1 MVGSSAP
8 DATGGGE
15 AIGDA
20 VHSVAALPRTVADKV
35 ESAAGGPARLKVILL
50 LSAVLAL
57 TGADQTVIGAV
68 APALKPAI
76 GLSNTEMGVLVSATG
91 LAAAVTILPFGV
103 LADRTRRIRLLVAG
117 LIVCVAAVAVAG
129 ASGSFLIMLFAM
141 IALGVGIGSV
151 NPAIASLTGDL
162 FPAAARGRIYG
173 YILAGEIGGGAAGL
187 LLSEEVA
194 AWWSWRA
201 SFWVVALPGA
211 VLAVAIARMLPEPAR
226 GGQSRLPAGAREIL
240 PAEEADP
247 DAPPVEP
254 EGEDGRLAGDGG
266 GSAGNGGD
274 ESSGSGGDE
283 TADDGDPPHGDGR
296 GGPDGDAG
304 DGASPDP
311 DRDADGG
318 RSLPSEIAESPVQAA
333 ASRVLRQDP
342 AGRSLWWAVRYVLS
356 VPTNV
361 VLIVASALGYFFFAG
376 LQTFAVVFL
385 RSRFA
390 LGQGVAG
397 LLLIGIGSGALLG
410 ILTTGRL
417 ADKLIARHHLA
428 ARPVVAGIAFL
439 LAAGLF
445 LPGLLSTSL
454 AVAFPF
460 FFLAAAAVG
469 GMNPPIDA
477 ARRDI
482 THSRQWGRAEG
493 ARTFLQTLLKSAA
506 PVLLGY
512 LSEVFGGAAAS
523 GPGAGSGGAADEA
536 AQNPA
541 AGQGLAYALTL
552 MLIPLAIAGVLL
564 LTIGRRCYPTDVAT
578 AMESEQA
585 VRAGRQDGPS
595 R

>member
-76 GLSNTEMGVLVSATG
+76 GLRNTEMGVLVSATG

-141 IALGVGIGSV
+141 IALGVGIGAV

-226 GGQSRLPAGAREIL
+226 GGQSRWPAGAREIL

-296 GGPDGDAG
+296 GRPDGG
-304 DGASPDP
+304 DGDGELPAP

-385 RSRFA
+385 RSRFD

-469 GMNPPIDA
+469 G
-477 ARRDI
+477 
-482 THSRQWGRAEG
+482 
-493 ARTFLQTLLKSAA
+493 
-506 PVLLGY
+506 
-512 LSEVFGGAAAS
+512 
-523 GPGAGSGGAADEA
+523 
-536 AQNPA
+536 
-541 AGQGLAYALTL
+541 
-552 MLIPLAIAGVLL
+552 
-564 LTIGRRCYPTDVAT
+564 
-578 AMESEQA
+578 
-585 VRAGRQDGPS
+585 
-595 R
+595 